1 MLKTDQR
8 SGLLVVTSAI
18 LAYCLTP
25 QFGFVFDDRKQVL
38 ENSTLAHLGSIPG
51 YFTHPGGYLVGDFS
65 YYRPLFGA
73 WTNLNYFAFGL
84 HPAGWH
90 VTLLL
95 LHTCVA
101 FLCFRM
107 LLALLGDLAAAT
119 IGALLF
125 AIHPIHV
132 ESVAWI
138 SGATDPLAAAFL
150 LLAFLIYLKARENR
164 TLIFFS
170 WLLFAA
176 SLLCKETA
184 LVFPFVVLSYML
196 LLGDEKQRK
205 IRSAIIEIGPYFL
218 IAGIYTAVR
227 IHVLGGFSHTLTP
240 LPFKVVLLTLPSVM
254 VFYLRLLLFPL
265 GLSPFYYT
273 PYVKTAP
280 LAGFFTPLLILLII
294 GGVLAV
300 WVRRL
305 KNTEDAKAPRQAG
318 FFVAWM
324 ILLLVPA
331 FNLTA
336 LDMGEIAH
344 DRYLYLPSIGLCAL
358 VALLAKEAGER
369 LKVSPAFRNFA
380 VAALAIILCTATV
393 AQSVF
398 WKDDMSLYKRGASM
412 APNNM
417 GAQNNLANVYLDR
430 GDFEHGIAIQQRILQ
445 FDPSFVNSYFNLGVA
460 YYKLGDQ
467 SRAKSYLQKAISM
480 RPTPDSY
487 FYLGLAEFKKGELA
501 AAEESLRIAT
511 EWSGQRADFHAVLG
525 VLYETEGKLPLAL
538 QELETALSLNQG
550 NQNVRNEIEKIKARL
565 GQT

>member
-1 MLKTDQR
+1 MLKADQR

-18 LAYCLTP
+18 LAYCMAP

-38 ENSTLAHLGSIPG
+38 ENSTLAHLSSIPR

-73 WTNLNYFAFGL
+73 WTNLNYFVFGL

-95 LHTCVA
+95 LHACVA

-107 LLALLGDLAAAT
+107 LLALLGNIAAAT
-119 IGALLF
+119 LGALLF

-138 SGATDPLAAAFL
+138 SGATDPLVAAFL
-150 LLAFLIYLKARENR
+150 LLAFLVYVKAHENR
-164 TLIFFS
+164 ILIILS

-184 LVFPFVVLSYML
+184 LVFPFVILAYTL
-196 LLGDEKQRK
+196 LLGDEKQGK
-205 IRSAIIEIGPYFL
+205 IRSAVIDSVPYFA

-227 IHVLGGFSHTLTP
+227 IHVLGSFSHTLTP

-254 VFYLRLLLFPL
+254 VFYLRLLLFPA
-265 GLSPFYYT
+265 GLSPFYDT
-273 PYVKTAP
+273 PYVKTAS
-280 LAGFFTPLLILLII
+280 LASFLMPLLILLVVAGI
-294 GGVLAV
+294 LAV
-300 WVRRL
+300 WFRHL
-305 KNTEDAKAPRQAG
+305 KNTEDAKTSRQAI

-336 LDMGEIAH
+336 LDAGEIAH
-344 DRYLYLPSIGLCAL
+344 DRYLYLPSIGFCAL
-358 VALLAKEAGER
+358 MALLFKEAVER

-380 VAALAIILCTATV
+380 VAAIAIILCTATI

-398 WKDDMSLYKRGASM
+398 WKDDMSLYKRGAAM

-430 GDFEHGIAIQQRILQ
+430 GDFEHGIALQ
-445 FDPSFVNSYFNLGVA
+445 ERVLERDPSFVNSYFNLGVA

-467 SRAKSYLQKAISM
+467 ARAKPYLQKAISI

-487 FYLGLAEFKKGELA
+487 FYLGLVEFKKGELA

-511 EWSGQRADFHAVLG
+511 QWSGQRADFHAVLG

-538 QELETALSLNQG
+538 QELETALSLNTG
-550 NQNVRNEIEKIKARL
+550 NQNVRNEVAKIKARL

>member
-1 MLKTDQR
+1 MLKADQR

-18 LAYCLTP
+18 LAYCMAP

-38 ENSTLAHLGSIPG
+38 ENSTLAHLTSIPG
-51 YFTHPGGYLVGDFS
+51 YFSHPGGYLAGDFS
-65 YYRPLFGA
+65 YYRPLFGV

-95 LHTCVA
+95 LHACVA

-107 LLALLGDLAAAT
+107 LLALLGNLAAAT

-138 SGATDPLAAAFL
+138 SGATDPLSAIFL
-150 LLAFLIYLKARENR
+150 LLAFLVYLKARENR

-184 LVFPFVVLSYML
+184 LVFPFIILSYAL
-196 LLGDEKQRK
+196 LLDNEKEGK
-205 IRSAIIEIGPYFL
+205 IRSAIIDVVPYFA
-218 IAGIYTAVR
+218 ITAIYTAVR
-227 IHVLGGFSHTLTP
+227 VHVLGGFSHTLTP
-240 LPFKVVLLTLPSVM
+240 LPFKVVLFTLPSVM

-265 GLSPFYYT
+265 GLSPFYDT
-273 PYVKTAP
+273 PYVRTAS
-280 LAGFFTPLLILLII
+280 LAAFFTPFLILLAV
-294 GGVLAV
+294 GGLLAV
-300 WVRRL
+300 WVRHL
-305 KNTEDAKAPRQAG
+305 KNTGDAKAPRQAG

-336 LDMGEIAH
+336 LDIGEIAH
-344 DRYLYLPSIGLCAL
+344 DRYLYLPSIGFCAL
-358 VALLAKEAGER
+358 IAVLIKEAGEK
-369 LKVSPAFRNFA
+369 LKLSEALRNLA
-380 VAALAIILCTATV
+380 VAAIAIILCTATI

-417 GAQNNLANVYLDR
+417 GAQNNLANVYLDK
-430 GDFEHGIAIQQRILQ
+430 GDFERGIATQERILQ
-445 FDPSFVNSYFNLGVA
+445 LDPSFVNSYFNLGVA

-467 SRAKSYLQKAISM
+467 AQAKSYLQKAISM

-487 FYLGLAEFKKGELA
+487 FYLGLVEFKKGELA

-511 EWSGQRADFHAVLG
+511 QWNGQRADFHAVLG

-538 QELETALSLNQG
+538 QELEMALSLNQG